1 MQHYAA
7 LQNPSRDWWYD
18 QIVHCS
24 DRAAYFLYSL
34 LFPDAD
40 LSFLFPVRSICLLI
54 FCSLHPCVC
63 RSILRLRSG
72 CFRLQ
77 YPRCVCTLPRRWSC
91 CRGRGPRCWCIWW
104 IWWVTKQLFVQ
115 VCVWVYGCVCVCVW
129 TWKLLLLLLYY
140 KAASASIGDSRTN
153 MCPQGLLSLP
163 KSCSN
168 APVMDPLLLHLD
180 NSSLPNIHPVN
191 TTVKSTILLL
201 TIL

>member
-1 MQHYAA
+1 MQPFKTHHVTDGTIRSFTAVTGLHISCILCFFLMLTSHFCFLSVPSVYSSFVLYIRVSVGPFCVCVPAVFVCNTLDAFAPSPGDGPAA
-7 LQNPSRDWWYD
+7 VAAGPAADAFGGSGGWQN
-18 QIVHCS
+18 
-24 DRAAYFLYSL
+24 
-34 LFPDAD
+34 
-40 LSFLFPVRSICLLI
+40 SFLCK
-54 FCSLHPCVC
+54 CVC
-63 RSILRLRSG
+63 G
-72 CFRLQ
+72 CMDA
-77 YPRCVCTLPRRWSC
+77 CA
-91 CRGRGPRCWCIWW
+91 
-104 IWWVTKQLFVQ
+104 
-115 VCVWVYGCVCVCVW
+115 CVCVW